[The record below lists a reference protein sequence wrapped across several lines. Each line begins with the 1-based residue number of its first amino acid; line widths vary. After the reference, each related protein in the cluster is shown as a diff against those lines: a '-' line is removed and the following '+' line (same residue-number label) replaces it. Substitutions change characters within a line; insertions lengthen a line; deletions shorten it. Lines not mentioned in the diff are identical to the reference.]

1 MRSSELKIILS
12 LSQVISYYSARGG
25 ISIVREE
32 GLVEKESRST
42 IILRDGDQADQG
54 TYTCRPLT
62 GDFKSAT
69 TRLFL
74 LSGGGSTDNNC
85 QIVLVFLYSLL
96 TLFRI
101 IL

>member
-1 MRSSELKIILS
+1 M
-12 LSQVISYYSARGG
+12 ISYYSARGG

-32 GLVEKESRST
+32 GVVENESRST
-42 IILRDGDQADQG
+42 IILRAGDLSDQG

-74 LSGGGSTDNNC
+74 LSAGPSTDTRNC
-85 QIVLVFLYSLL
+85 QIFLVFLSSLYTLL
-96 TLFRI
+96 TVL
-101 IL
+101 L

>member
-1 MRSSELKIILS
+1 MSTCQLNCV
-12 LSQVISYYSARGG
+12 QVISYYSARGG

-42 IILRDGDQADQG
+42 IILRDGDQSDQG

-74 LSGGGSTDNNC
+74 LSEGAGTDSNC
-85 QIVLVFLYSLL
+85 GTSLVFISSLL
-96 TLFRI
+96 TLLD
-101 IL
+101 ILL